1 MKGLNTVDRALFSL
15 ETSRLAANFE
25 VKVESLNSEKL
36 KSWTGGDSIQALP
49 PRVGK
54 EPHVPRRVDPSWQ
67 LLIACNS
74 MPSHTLEPAL
84 LGRTFLDMRRVRFT
98 TNPTEVDES
107 KNIYPAGS
115 LPPKLHEWLLALL
128 IEKYDPSYAFGLH
141 LLPTCMAEDRV
152 LWLRG
157 DFEVR
162 QLTPREKAIGS

>member
-1 MKGLNTVDRALFSL
+1 M
-15 ETSRLAANFE
+15 
-25 VKVESLNSEKL
+25 
-36 KSWTGGDSIQALP
+36 
-49 PRVGK
+49 
-54 EPHVPRRVDPSWQ
+54 PRRVDPSWQ

-128 IEKYDPSYAFGLH
+128 IELPCRRRSSAVVGRRH
-141 LLPTCMAEDRV
+141 CMGRSRSPLLPARV
-152 LWLRG
+152 LHFARSV
-157 DFEVR
+157 EVLPSALAR
-162 QLTPREKAIGS
+162 